1 MFVHLLP
8 ASLLVAMCSAV
19 MFPRGDPSVGGV
31 SQGGNS
37 GCEVAAVHVTSVSV
51 HSLRCQSLVNMAMFR
66 CKKDIVMKY
75 SRTLSDH
82 FKSSSKVAQAPS
94 PCMARHVLSMAKQCT
109 AMSFTSCLCDVL
121 CACDFWFFR
130 NHVIGLS
137 VL

>member
-1 MFVHLLP
+1 M
-8 ASLLVAMCSAV
+8 AESLKAGTLRDVT
-19 MFPRGDPSVGGV
+19 
-31 SQGGNS
+31 
-37 GCEVAAVHVTSVSV
+37 AVHVTSVFV

-82 FKSSSKVAQAPS
+82 FKNSSKVAQAPS

-121 CACDFWFFR
+121 CACDFGFFR
-130 NHVIGLS
+130 NHVIGFYVLWLLKPKPLATSVHLRNRYELS
-137 VL
+137 LG